1 MEGTGN
7 LSIQT
12 CDRSDTENTE
22 TCDPDEENIRLI
34 GGSKEHEMSGCLSGL
49 RSRIRGLSTNAK
61 SIILAI
67 FALLGHL
74 VTSLVL
80 PLWSSTFTAIGSDA
94 FVGQLVDTVWELL
107 VLSSVYLAW
116 KVFFDR
122 ELPLRPTATLKSLVI
137 YGISNALTGVFIVFA
152 SLPERTPPYLQS
164 IIGSSL
170 IPFTVICRC
179 IMLRKGVSLR
189 RAVCIIIAMIGLFIT
204 MEPRIWGL
212 KGSSGTGS
220 STGSATV
227 VFTVGRILWPL
238 SFCFGFVPDAV
249 NRVITEQQLKRPQIN
264 TVNFLVY
271 AQLSALVSVIL
282 LFWADLIPG
291 FGMANSV
298 QDLLSRISLG
308 MRCSI
313 SADASCQNLSLKVW
327 MMITAHCV
335 GYLFHF
341 LLIKHAEGAILASL
355 VQAMRTP
362 IASIFWTLYH
372 YNEKLDV
379 LYWSPEFNIT
389 TCFLIGGLFIVV
401 PAMLV
406 YNVFSNEEIQSVY
419 MIEREL
425 HVPDKENINS

>member
-1 MEGTGN
+1 MEGTGHGT
-7 LSIQT
+7 IQT
-12 CDRSDTENTE
+12 GDTETS
-22 TCDPDEENIRLI
+22 DPNEEESRLL
-34 GGSKEHEMSGCLSGL
+34 GDSRENKTLGC
-49 RSRIRGLSTNAK
+49 LSTNAK
-61 SIILAI
+61 SIILSL

-80 PLWSSTFTAIGSDA
+80 PVWASTFDEIGSDV
-94 FVGQLVDTVWELL
+94 FVGQFVDTFWELL
-107 VLSSVYLAW
+107 ILSAVYLAW
-116 KVFFDR
+116 KCFDR
-122 ELPLRPTATLKSLVI
+122 EVPLRPTVSLKSLAI
-137 YGISNALTGVFIVFA
+137 YGLTNALTGAFIVFA

-170 IPFTVICRC
+170 IPFTVICRY

-220 STGSATV
+220 SKGSDTV
-227 VFTVGRILWPL
+227 VSPVGRILWPL

-249 NRVITEQQLKRPQIN
+249 NRVITEQELKRPQAQ

-271 AQLSALVSVIL
+271 AQLSALVFVVL

-291 FGMANSV
+291 FGMADSF
-298 QDLLSRISLG
+298 QELLRRVAVG
-308 MRCSI
+308 MRCSV
-313 SADASCQNLSLKVW
+313 STDASCQHLSLKAFL
-327 MMITAHCV
+327 MISAHCV

-372 YNEKLDV
+372 YNEDLDL

-389 TCFLIGGLFIVV
+389 TCFLIGGLIIVM

-406 YNVFSNEEIQSVY
+406 YNYFSNEEMKSVY
-419 MIEREL
+419 MRERQL
-425 HVPDKENINS
+425 LVPGNENINS

>member
-1 MEGTGN
+1 MEGTGHATIQN
-7 LSIQT
+7 CDTETSDSNEEESRLLGDSREHKTSGCFSRLRSCIGGLSI
-12 CDRSDTENTE
+12 
-22 TCDPDEENIRLI
+22 
-34 GGSKEHEMSGCLSGL
+34 
-49 RSRIRGLSTNAK
+49 NAK
-61 SIILAI
+61 SIILSL

-74 VTSLVL
+74 GTSLVL
-80 PLWSSTFTAIGSDA
+80 PIWSSTFDKIGSDV
-94 FVGQLVDTVWELL
+94 FVGQFVDTFWELL
-107 VLSSVYLAW
+107 ILSAVYLGW
-116 KVFFDR
+116 KFFDR
-122 ELPLRPTATLKSLVI
+122 ELPLRPTVSLKSLAI
-137 YGISNALTGVFIVFA
+137 YGFTNALTGAFIVFA

-170 IPFTVICRC
+170 IPFTVMCRY

-220 STGSATV
+220 SKGSDTV
-227 VFTVGRILWPL
+227 VSPVGRILWPL

-249 NRVITEQQLKRPQIN
+249 NRVITEQELKRPQAQ

-271 AQLSALVSVIL
+271 AQLSALVFVVL

-291 FGMANSV
+291 FGMADSF
-298 QDLLSRISLG
+298 QELLRRFSLG
-308 MRCSI
+308 MRCSV
-313 SADASCQNLSLKVW
+313 STATSCQHLSLKVVL
-327 MMITAHCV
+327 MISAHCV

-372 YNEKLDV
+372 YNEDLDL

-389 TCFLIGGLFIVV
+389 TCFLIGGLIIVM

-406 YNVFSNEEIQSVY
+406 YNYFSNEEMKSVY
-419 MIEREL
+419 MRERQL
-425 HVPDKENINS
+425 VVPGNENINS